1 VSPLQQQPETIQ
13 WRGWSTQLAQGQ
25 NTSSQDVVVVAAFAL
40 SWFALYATF
49 TRLKFAKS
57 MSEPEAE
64 FWEMIM
70 PVAQWLSSANSC
82 VNPLLYHFLDP
93 RFRSGFKQLLCS
105 DGIADGGGH
114 LEVRPQRALHYVNGN
129 TTAAAAAAAGVQ
141 GFCSPLRT
149 RFHNI
154 QPSPQ
159 ATSQHGTARYGNEW
173 V

>member
-1 VSPLQQQPETIQ
+1 
-13 WRGWSTQLAQGQ
+13 
-25 NTSSQDVVVVAAFAL
+25 
-40 SWFALYATF
+40 
-49 TRLKFAKS
+49 

-70 PVAQWLSSANSC
+70 PVVQWLSSANSC

-105 DGIADGGGH
+105 DGIAEGGGQP
-114 LEVRPQRALHYVNGN
+114 EVRPQRALHYVNGN
-129 TTAAAAAAAGVQ
+129 AATAGVQ
-141 GFCSPLRT
+141 GLCSPLRT

-159 ATSQHGTARYGNEW
+159 VTSQRYGNEW